1 MDYKTALL
9 IFAGGLF
16 IGGWFAIW
24 IEGKIERK
32 RLRWMEEVSL
42 TSFKR
47 KP

>member
-1 MDYKTALL
+1 MIYTELL
-9 IFAGGLF
+9 IFIGGLF

-32 RLRWMEEVSL
+32 RLRLMDAISVR
-42 TSFKR
+42 SFKK